1 MINITGLYC
10 GTLTP
15 GDVLRYG
22 RKSSDS
28 PSELLR
34 FTEDKKPVV
43 VWNVSRRCNLRCIHC
58 YSDSEN
64 KAYPGELS
72 AEEGKKLIEDLAE
85 FEVPVLLFSGG
96 EPLMH
101 PSLLEFARLA
111 ASKDIRA
118 VVSTNGTLLT
128 AEIARGL
135 RDAGASY
142 AGVSIDG
149 LEKTN
154 DAFRGRKGAFRA
166 SLKGIRNCLEAGLK
180 AGLRLTLTKR
190 NLDDLE
196 GIFELVEEEN
206 IPRVC
211 FYHLVYS
218 GRGETLRAEDISHEE
233 TRDAVNKIMDWARSC
248 HERGLEKDILTVD
261 NHTDGVYLYQR
272 MLREGRAD
280 AEQVRELLLWNGG
293 NSSGIGIAC
302 IDNQGNVHADQFWQ
316 DYSFG
321 NVRQRKFGEIWTD
334 TSDPLMAKLKDRK
347 PFLKGKCGRCR
358 WVDLCNGNFRAR
370 AIAVYDNI
378 WMEDPACYLTEEE
391 VTIETPHQR
400 Q

>member
-1 MINITGLYC
+1 MISVTRLYC

-22 RKSSDS
+22 RKSSES

-34 FTEDKKPVV
+34 YTADKKPVV
-43 VWNVSRRCNLRCIHC
+43 VWNVSRRCNLRCVHC

-64 KAYPGELS
+64 RPYPGELS
-72 AEEGKKLIEDLAE
+72 EPEGKRLIEDLAE
-85 FEVPVLLFSGG
+85 FRVPVILFSGG

-101 PSLLEFARLA
+101 PSIFEFIRLA
-111 ASKDIRA
+111 VSKGIRA

-128 AEIARGL
+128 QEVAARL
-135 RDAGASY
+135 KDAGASY
-142 AGVSIDG
+142 VGVSIDG

-166 SLKGIRNCLEAGLK
+166 SLEGIRNCVKTSLK
-180 AGLRLTLTKR
+180 VGLRLTLTKR
-190 NLDDLE
+190 NFKDLE
-196 GIFELVEEEN
+196 GIFELVEKEN
-206 IPRVC
+206 IRRVC

-218 GRGETLRAEDISHEE
+218 GRGDKLREEDISHQE
-233 TRDAVNKIMDWARSC
+233 TRHALDMIMDWASSC
-248 HERGLEKDILTVD
+248 HRKGLEKDILTVD
-261 NHTDGVYLYQR
+261 NHADGVYLYLR
-272 MLREGRAD
+272 MLREGRSD
-280 AEQVRELLLWNGG
+280 AEQVRKLLLWNGG
-293 NSSGIGIAC
+293 NSSGIGIAN
-302 IDNQGNVHADQFWQ
+302 IDNQGNIHADQFWQ

-321 NVRQRKFGEIWTD
+321 NVLERKFGDIWAD

-358 WVDLCNGNFRAR
+358 WLEMCNGNFRAR
-370 AIAVYDNI
+370 AIAVHGDV

-391 VTIETPHQR
+391 IEGEP
-400 Q
+400 